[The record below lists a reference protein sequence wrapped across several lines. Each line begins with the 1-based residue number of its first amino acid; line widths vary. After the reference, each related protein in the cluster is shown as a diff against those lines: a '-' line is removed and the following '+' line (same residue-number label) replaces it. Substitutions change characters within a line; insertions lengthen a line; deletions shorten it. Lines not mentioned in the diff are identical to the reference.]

1 MSNDGKAPARKRG
14 SLRAY
19 LRSSS
24 ATHLLVCVLGAAVL
38 LAMFEAAIVPV
49 RYNLSVGMV
58 PSSTIAATKDV
69 VDEISTQQKR
79 EEAASQVTPTYRYQ
93 EGVTEAVLA
102 DFEQIFAQL
111 KAVRQYGDTLPDQ
124 SQTRL
129 YSREEMQYARDMLT
143 LISLQDYQLTN
154 LLHATPEE
162 LEEAYSLVY
171 GALQSTM
178 LSRVTEGQESAAANN
193 IRQIVNYRI
202 SPSLGNYVIPQV
214 LTVCIRANMLIDQE
228 ATEMAR
234 DAAREA
240 VEPVVYKQGQNIVV
254 RGEGRITAN
263 QLAMLS
269 TLGLLTGGVVDLPM
283 YLGAALLVI
292 LTLTLMFYLLRRRGG
307 SILHDTARLLLLLLV
322 MIISMG
328 LCILARLI
336 NAYLSPLLMCALLM
350 TVLLGLRAGLICH
363 VALTVLVAALAAGG
377 SQEFTEVMVELIVC
391 GLLSGVAAALM
402 VSVKVSRS
410 WMMLSGLLGC
420 AVDFLAILALG
431 LMTASELSGYLNHA
445 LWKVGGSVL
454 ATLLSI
460 GLQPLLE
467 MLFNLPTP
475 MKLLELS
482 NPNQPLLRR
491 LLLEA
496 PGTYHHATIVSNLA
510 EAAAEAVGANPLLAR
525 VGGLYHDIGKLKR
538 PSFFTE
544 NQLGGINAHDHTD
557 PQVSAAIITS
567 HTKDGVALAKAYRL
581 PLEVQTIIAEHHGDT
596 PVMYFYHKAL
606 QQADGK
612 PVDINTFRYD
622 GHPPRTK
629 EGAVVLLCDT
639 IEAAVRTMKNPT
651 TEGIEEFIVK
661 LVRGK
666 LEDGQLSDSP
676 LTLRD
681 IDRICAAATTV
692 LVGVFHERIEYPTAE
707 EGAPQRIIHPAEA
720 QSPAADDAPAEEAP
734 VIIPSPVP
742 EKLNVVEV
750 EKQDPVPVVV
760 PEMPETPVEV
770 EMPPAIGPVE
780 IDELI
785 QPVEPLQVLQPEEQ
799 APPEQDLSGEDPL

>member
-1 MSNDGKAPARKRG
+1 
-14 SLRAY
+14 
-19 LRSSS
+19 
-24 ATHLLVCVLGAAVL
+24 
-38 LAMFEAAIVPV
+38 
-49 RYNLSVGMV
+49 
-58 PSSTIAATKDV
+58 
-69 VDEISTQQKR
+69 
-79 EEAASQVTPTYRYQ
+79 
-93 EGVTEAVLA
+93 
-102 DFEQIFAQL
+102 
-111 KAVRQYGDTLPDQ
+111 
-124 SQTRL
+124 
-129 YSREEMQYARDMLT
+129 
-143 LISLQDYQLTN
+143 
-154 LLHATPEE
+154 
-162 LEEAYSLVY
+162 
-171 GALQSTM
+171 
-178 LSRVTEGQESAAANN
+178 
-193 IRQIVNYRI
+193 
-202 SPSLGNYVIPQV
+202 
-214 LTVCIRANMLIDQE
+214 DQE

-269 TLGLLTGGVVDLPM
+269 TLGLLSGGVVDLPM
-283 YLGAALLVI
+283 YLGAALLVV

-322 MIISMG
+322 MAISLG
-328 LCILARLI
+328 LCILARMI
-336 NAYLSPLLMCALLM
+336 NAYLSPLLLCALLM

-363 VALTVLVAALAAGG
+363 MALTVLVAALAAGG

-391 GLLSGVAAALM
+391 GLLGGVAAALM
-402 VSVKVSRS
+402 ASVKVSRS

-431 LMTASELSGYLNHA
+431 LMTASEQSGNLNHA
-445 LWKVGGSVL
+445 MWKVGGSLL

-538 PSFFTE
+538 PSYFTE

-581 PLEVQTIIAEHHGDT
+581 PLEVQEIIAEHHGDT

-629 EGAVVLLCDT
+629 EGAIVLLCDT

-681 IDRICAAATTV
+681 IDRICSAATTV
-692 LVGVFHERIEYPTAE
+692 LVGVFHERIEYPTVGE
-707 EGAPQRIIHPAEA
+707 SGQQRIIHPAEA
-720 QSPAADDAPAEEAP
+720 PEGAEDAPAEEGP
-734 VIIPSPVP
+734 VIIPSPMP
-742 EKLNVVEV
+742 EKLDVVEV
-750 EKQDPVPVVV
+750 EMQDPVPVVM
-760 PEMPETPVEV
+760 PQMPETPVEV
-770 EMPPAIGPVE
+770 EMPPAIGPVDV
-780 IDELI
+780 DELI
-785 QPVEPLQVLQPEEQ
+785 QTMESQPVRPPEEET
-799 APPEQDLSGEDPL
+799 PPAREDTP